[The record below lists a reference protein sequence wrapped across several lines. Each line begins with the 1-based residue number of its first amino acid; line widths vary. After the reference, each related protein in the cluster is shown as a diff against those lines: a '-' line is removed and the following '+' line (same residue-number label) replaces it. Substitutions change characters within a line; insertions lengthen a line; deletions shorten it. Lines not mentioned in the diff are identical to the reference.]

1 MSITAT
7 EFKKN
12 FGKYLTLA
20 MNEDVIITK
29 NGKAILVLSSI
40 YKEKVATVDALFGSV
55 PSSMTEE
62 EIEEERLKKI

>member
-12 FGKYLTLA
+12 LGKYLAIA

-29 NGKAILVLSSI
+29 NGKAILVLSSL
-40 YKEKVATVDALFGSV
+40 YKEKIATVDSLFGSV
-55 PSSMTEE
+55 PSTMTEK
-62 EIEEERLKKI
+62 EIRDERLKKI